1 MKMSERDY
9 DVIIIG
15 AGPAGLTA
23 GIYCARNGL
32 KTLILE
38 EKTPGG
44 LAAEASLIE
53 NYPGFIDGVSGL
65 DLVDRMVKQAKKFT
79 VQINELEQVI
89 ELALE
94 GKRKIVQTEIKRYI
108 APAIILSSGCHC
120 KHLNVV
126 GERLFHGKGV
136 SYCAVCDGPLFRNR
150 QLIVV
155 GGGNSAAIS
164 ALYLSE
170 LAAEVKLIHRR
181 DVLRAE
187 DVLIKE
193 LKRKGVK
200 VLLNTEIVEIKG
212 EHIVKDAILFNNKT
226 EKTVGVPVDGI
237 FIHIGEVPNSKIAKE
252 AGVDIDNAG
261 YIIVDPKQRTNIEGV
276 YAAGD
281 VTNCDV
287 KQIGTAVG
295 QAIIAAIEVFG
306 FLKRPYYYQRS

>member
-1 MKMSERDY
+1 MKMGEQEY

-38 EKTPGG
+38 EKLPGG

-65 DLVDRMVKQAKKFT
+65 DLVNRMVKQAKKFA
-79 VQINELEQVI
+79 VEINELEPVL
-89 ELALE
+89 ELTVK
-94 GKRKIVQTEIKRYI
+94 GKKKIVQTEKKRYTTS
-108 APAIILSSGCHC
+108 AIILSSGCHC

-126 GERLFHGKGV
+126 GESLFQGKGV

-150 QLIVV
+150 HLIVV
-155 GGGNSAAIS
+155 GGGNSAAMS

-181 DVLRAE
+181 EGLRAE
-187 DVLIKE
+187 DALIKD
-193 LKRKGVK
+193 LKRKSVK
-200 VLLNTEIVEIKG
+200 VMLNTEIDEIKG
-212 EHIVKDAILFNNKT
+212 EQIVKEVILFNNKT
-226 EKTVGVPVDGI
+226 EKMEEVPVDGI
-237 FIHIGEVPNSKIAKE
+237 FIHVGETPNSKIAKE
-252 AGVDIDNAG
+252 AGIDTDSTG
-261 YIIVDPKQRTNIEGV
+261 FVIVDPKQQTNIEGV

-281 VTNCDV
+281 VTNCEV

-295 QAIIAAIEVFG
+295 QAIIAALEVFG